1 MRAINN
7 SIIDR
12 SCKNSTS
19 TERVNT
25 NNVSKP
31 FNVISD
37 CIVTLYDMDSKAT
50 PSQVKTLKAY
60 RSIFTDAAVYSFTR
74 TGMITASNST
84 HNYLIGKGG
93 GVTCNWML
101 VDGKWKFVG

>member
-12 SCKNSTS
+12 SYKNSTS
-19 TERVNT
+19 TERVNI

-60 RSIFTDAAVYSFTR
+60 QVIFTKDAVYSFSR
-74 TGMITASNST
+74 TGLIVVSNPT
-84 HNYLIGKGG
+84 HNYLIGRGG